1 MSAVKNN
8 SWNRSMLPQNFAE
21 SLKCYPYTQFIF
33 LLCPYVIKARHPGE
47 TGGQA
52 TLRQRTC
59 WARILTVEAFPSDR
73 MRGQVTTVSLTPHA
87 PGTPYH
93 GAWNANSPP
102 ISSHAPQS
110 TRLLCFEFHLICALS
125 GLCNAQASI
134 RLHLHGPK
142 CSLSPSSAHCSRSPF
157 RGSTGFLNSKSPL
170 SGWPESHCFI
180 CTDWWT
186 WLLTLGFSKDTCRSR
201 CFFNVSI

>member
-102 ISSHAPQS
+102 ISSHAPKS
-110 TRLLCFEFHLICALS
+110 TRLLCFEFHSHLCPSWSLQCS
-125 GLCNAQASI
+125 GLDLPSPPWPKVFTLFFQCPLQQISI
-134 RLHLHGPK
+134 
-142 CSLSPSSAHCSRSPF
+142 
-157 RGSTGFLNSKSPL
+157 
-170 SGWPESHCFI
+170 
-180 CTDWWT
+180 
-186 WLLTLGFSKDTCRSR
+186 
-201 CFFNVSI
+201 